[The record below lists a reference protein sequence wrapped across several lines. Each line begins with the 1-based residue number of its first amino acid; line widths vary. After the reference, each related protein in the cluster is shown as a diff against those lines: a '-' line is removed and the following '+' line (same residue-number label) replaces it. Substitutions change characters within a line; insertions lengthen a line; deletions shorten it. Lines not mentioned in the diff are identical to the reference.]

1 MKFIVSSTDLLQSLL
16 SVSKV
21 LVSKNTLPILDN
33 FLFVLEGNTLTVTGS
48 DSETTLKMV
57 MNIEDVEEGGEI
69 AVLAKLLTDA
79 LREIPTQPIQL
90 STIDDKNI
98 MNNSWASGN
107 AQLPF
112 VSVKEY
118 TQLPEIGRASCQEEC
133 TSWT

>member
-69 AVLAKLLTDA
+69 AVPAKLLTDA
-79 LREIPTQPIQL
+79 LRELPTQPIQL
-90 STIDDKNI
+90 STIDDQNI
-98 MNNSWASGN
+98 MNISWASGN
-107 AQLPF
+107 A
-112 VSVKEY
+112 
-118 TQLPEIGRASCQEEC
+118 
-133 TSWT
+133 